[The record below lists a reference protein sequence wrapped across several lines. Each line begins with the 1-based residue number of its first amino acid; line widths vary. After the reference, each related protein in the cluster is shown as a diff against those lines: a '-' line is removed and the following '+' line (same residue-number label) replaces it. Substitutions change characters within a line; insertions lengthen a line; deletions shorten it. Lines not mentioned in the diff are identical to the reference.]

1 MDDDTR
7 RGSSAIYRTLR
18 GDAAPPLR
26 SVSLRTKHSIDRLL
40 VVGLRP
46 QASAPTTPNTRTLVS
61 PTCFG
66 ERIPCGGEV
75 GGILLCGDRGP
86 PAPEQDPT
94 RSGRLPIITDGRFR
108 YISCSLCLLSE
119 NTKYK
124 KLFSPSLSL
133 YLRSSTPDE
142 SISTAAATSPLASYS
157 ARRAS
162 PAGNPISVSAARP
175 SGSVAGDAD
184 ETDSDN
190 TASEATAAAVAAV
203 NAAVTGTSIDSIGPA
218 SFITRVDDREAAP
231 CGVRATRAAAAAAAG
246 VE

>member
-1 MDDDTR
+1 MEAARSGEDFSVLSPCKAARSGEEDFTLARRVSVEHFLSLPRAREMDDDTR

-18 GDAAPPLR
+18 GFR

-61 PTCFG
+61 PTRFG

-124 KLFSPSLSL
+124 KLFSPSL
-133 YLRSSTPDE
+133 
-142 SISTAAATSPLASYS
+142 PLSKIVHS
-157 ARRAS
+157 R
-162 PAGNPISVSAARP
+162 
-175 SGSVAGDAD
+175 
-184 ETDSDN
+184 
-190 TASEATAAAVAAV
+190 
-203 NAAVTGTSIDSIGPA
+203 
-218 SFITRVDDREAAP
+218 
-231 CGVRATRAAAAAAAG
+231 
-246 VE
+246 